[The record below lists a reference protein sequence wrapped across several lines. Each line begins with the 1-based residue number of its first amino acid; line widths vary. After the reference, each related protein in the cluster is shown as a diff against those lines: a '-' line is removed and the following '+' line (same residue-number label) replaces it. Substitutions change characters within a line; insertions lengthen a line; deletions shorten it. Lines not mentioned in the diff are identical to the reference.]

1 MRSQIDDVTN
11 SIDEATK
18 SLAEYN
24 NQIMQVHW
32 DRIDEQANKVQNLI
46 DENNF
51 IIDELSRRDLTSD
64 DTGGLTSEGNAVAG
78 LHISNYEAY
87 KKNAETYYA
96 EIESINKKLANDPYN
111 QKLIDQKEKLV
122 KSYQDCVKGA
132 EDEKWAT
139 IDLMKSGYD
148 ALKITSQILLI
159 NLMTFWIQKKMPMIM
174 QTIFQRRQRL
184 FQIFVNSWLLF
195 LVIHQRRLEQKPRSL
210 TSLSRMQ
217 KRISKIHSM
226 ISSYLQRRICFLTSR
241 LIWMTVFRM

>member
-1 MRSQIDDVTN
+1 MSNISTDYDNKRHQYDQTATELNNKMSILEERGNGASATWYSRLAKNEESSKDNLIQKRASLIKELNDSVKNGDVAYKSEKWYEMRSQIDDVTN

-24 NQIMQVHW
+24 NRIMQVHW

-148 ALKITSQILLI
+148 ALKNHI
-159 NLMTFWIQKKMPMIM
+159 
-174 QTIFQRRQRL
+174 
-184 FQIFVNSWLLF
+184 
-195 LVIHQRRLEQKPRSL
+195 
-210 TSLSRMQ
+210 
-217 KRISKIHSM
+217 
-226 ISSYLQRRICFLTSR
+226 
-241 LIWMTVFRM
+241 